1 MFAINHAATALLVKR
16 RYPRASLVLLLM
28 SVQLMELLW
37 VLFNALGL
45 EQTHTEATVQT
56 VGDIHLAY
64 MPYSHSVLS
73 AVVLAGLAGWIAAK
87 MSGYAGIGWATAW
100 GVISH
105 LILDL
110 VTHEPDIALAP
121 GMTTPMLG
129 LGLYSSAPWV
139 AFLGELS
146 FGILCWWIW
155 RGTPGLLALIVLFN
169 LANLS
174 MFSASI
180 PGPEQWMAGRP
191 GLIVAVIAVQIA
203 VTLLLVG
210 WLARRGSGPQSGD
223 AEAVT
228 E

>member
-16 RYPRASLVLLLM
+16 RYPRASLVLLLV

-45 EQTHTEATVQT
+45 EQTRTEATVQT

-73 AVVLAGLAGWIAAK
+73 GVVLAVVAGLIAAK
-87 MSGYAGIGWATAW
+87 VSGYAGIGWATGW

-110 VTHEPDIALAP
+110 VTHGPDIALAP
-121 GMTTPMLG
+121 GIATPKLG
-129 LGLYSSAPWV
+129 LGLYSAAPWV
-139 AFLGELS
+139 AFLAELC
-146 FGILCWWIW
+146 FGVLCWWIW

-180 PGPEQWMAGRP
+180 PGPEQWMAGKP
-191 GLIVAVIAVQIA
+191 GLIVTVIAAQIA
-203 VTLLLVG
+203 VTLFLVG
-210 WLARRGSGPQSGD
+210 WLARRGKGPQSGD
-223 AEAVT
+223 AEPAP

>member
-16 RYPRASLVLLLM
+16 RYPQASFVLLLV

-37 VLFNALGL
+37 VVFNALGL
-45 EQTHTEATVQT
+45 ERTQTEATVTT
-56 VGDIHLAY
+56 VGDIHLAF

-73 AVVLAGLAGWIAAK
+73 GVVLAVVTGLIAARV
-87 MSGYAGIGWATAW
+87 SGYAGIGWATGW

-121 GMTTPMLG
+121 WIAAPKLG
-129 LGLYSSAPWV
+129 LGLYSAAPLI
-139 AFLGELS
+139 AFLAELG
-146 FGILCWWIW
+146 FGVLCWWIW

-180 PGPEQWMAGRP
+180 PGPEQWLAGKP
-191 GLIVAVIAVQIA
+191 GLIVAVIAGQIA
-203 VTLLLVG
+203 VTLFLVG
-210 WLARRGSGPQSGD
+210 WLARRDKRPRTNN
-223 AEAVT
+223 AELAS